1 MNFFLQ
7 LLFAGISQGAVYA
20 LIAYGFNVTYWT
32 LKVVNFAHGSCLM
45 ISVMLSLA
53 AYRLG
58 LPIVVAMLCG
68 ILATGVM
75 VGILERIAVRPVL
88 NRASGMGWVV
98 STLGAGI
105 VLQAL
110 ATLIWG
116 TQAMAFPPFLF
127 ESTDYVTLLGVQL
140 SLQLVLICV
149 AALLVML
156 GLETLVRRTIWGKVL
171 RAAAFDQESARL
183 RGIPVQRVVT
193 ASFIVSGVLA
203 GLAGVL
209 IAPISGIDPGF
220 GLNLMIKG
228 FVAAV
233 VGGLGSSLG
242 AMLGGLAVGVIELF
256 VGGYISTAWRNGVVF
271 VLLLLVL
278 MIHPQGLLGH
288 KPAVKV

>member
-7 LLFAGISQGAVYA
+7 LLFAGIAQGAIYA

-45 ISVMLSLA
+45 ISVMLSLTV
-53 AYRLG
+53 YRMG
-58 LPIVVAMLCG
+58 MPIALAMLCG
-68 ILATGVM
+68 IAATGAM
-75 VGILERIAVRPVL
+75 VGVLERIAVRPVL
-88 NRASGMGWVV
+88 DRASGMGWVV

-105 VLQAL
+105 VLQAV

-116 TQAMAFPPFLF
+116 TQAMAYPSFLF
-127 ESTDYVTLLGVQL
+127 EPTDYMTLFGVQL
-140 SLQLVLICV
+140 SLQLVLVV
-149 AALLVML
+149 AVALLVMVA
-156 GLETLVRRTIWGKVL
+156 LEAMVRLTIWGKVL
-171 RAAAFDQESARL
+171 RATAFDPDSARL

-193 ASFIVSGVLA
+193 LSFVVSGALA

-233 VGGLGSSLG
+233 IGGLGSSLG

-271 VLLLLVL
+271 MLLLLVL
-278 MIHPQGLLGH
+278 MVHPRGILGH
-288 KPAVKV
+288 KVAVKA